1 MPVPVG
7 HLLETMAPA
16 ISVENLGKRYRVD
29 ATADADASPTYRT
42 LRESLTTLLTRRRS
56 IHANPFWALSDVSFE
71 VQPGEV
77 LGVIGRNGAGK
88 STLLKILSR
97 ITKPTT
103 GRAAIRGRVGSLLE
117 VGTGFHP
124 ELTGRENVYLNGS
137 ILGMTRAEIRR
148 KFDDIVAF
156 AEVER
161 FLDTPVKRYS
171 SGMYVRLAFSVAV
184 HLEPEILI
192 VDEVLA
198 VGDATYQRR
207 CIDRMSALAAGG
219 RTILFVSHNMD
230 LIPRLCHRALLLDA
244 GRAVL
249 DGPAPAVMRCY
260 LDRQLADAAGDDD
273 LSTRTH
279 IGDGRA
285 RFTAVRHVDPRGRPL
300 LAHACGDDLILQVDV
315 DSKHD
320 IPDVALA
327 VVIQTLQ
334 GARIITSW
342 TREVD
347 FRVDLEPGP
356 QTFQCR
362 LKDVRLRPGRRVNV
376 HLWMATQSVIDCVE
390 HARLIDV
397 TDTDETRDLSTDPNH
412 GVVVV
417 DYQWSKVEAAAKSPV
432 PLAQSPEPCLSN

>member
-1 MPVPVG
+1 MP
-7 HLLETMAPA
+7 TA
-16 ISVENLGKRYRVD
+16 ICVENLGKSYRVD
-29 ATADADASPTYRT
+29 SADDTRLAYHT
-42 LRESLTTLLTRRRS
+42 LRETLTRALARRTNS
-56 IHANPFWALSDVSFE
+56 VLNQFWALQGISFQ

-97 ITKPTT
+97 ITRPTT

-124 ELTGRENVYLNGS
+124 ELSGRENVYLSGS
-137 ILGMTRAEIRR
+137 ILGMTRAEIRQ
-148 KFDDIVAF
+148 KFDAIVAF

-207 CIDRMSALAAGG
+207 CIERMSALAAGG

-244 GRAVL
+244 GRAIL
-249 DGPAPAVMRCY
+249 DGPAPVVMRHY
-260 LDRQLADAAGDDD
+260 LDRQLTDAAGDED
-273 LSTRTH
+273 LAAKTH
-279 IGDGRA
+279 TGDGRA

-300 LAHACGDDLILQVDV
+300 LAHPCGDDLILQIDV
-315 DSKHD
+315 EAQHT

-327 VVIQTLQ
+327 IVIQTLQ

-347 FRVDLEPGP
+347 FRVDLEPGR

-362 LKDVRLRPGRRVNV
+362 LKNVRLRPGRRVNL

-390 HARLIDV
+390 HARIIDI
-397 TDTDETRDLSTDPNH
+397 TDTDDTRDLSTDPHH

-417 DYQWSKVEAAAKSPV
+417 EYLWSKIASAPNSSSPIA
-432 PLAQSPEPCLSN
+432 LAQSPEPCLNN